1 MTSPVH
7 SRLKA
12 MLVLVLVL
20 VLAAPV
26 FVHWVVAQP
35 AFAQQASDQAAEN
48 RAKRWQSFFDGTQK
62 LLADPAAT
70 VAALDL
76 RREQLQDIARQI
88 LDASGVAA
96 NRLKDAKGLL
106 AALGPAPKAGAP
118 REPAAAA
125 ERRADLTARAAQAEA
140 QAKVLA
146 VTEKEASGL
155 LSRMDDHRN
164 TLIARRLLREGPS
177 IWASGTWTIARRDLS
192 RLWRDLAEDVAA
204 WWQAVRRAVSQGT
217 ARVILTALLIGL
229 LAWLALYLRGW
240 VLDKWGRRRRKAAPS
255 NARDITTATL
265 AIAMA
270 SGLLPAAL
278 VLGAYLY
285 LRGQGLAE
293 GDFHS
298 IIQGAALAAGVYIL
312 FWAFSRAVFAPIVVG
327 WRPLPLTD
335 RQARRLHRWVRLLG
349 ATLSIGLFAGI
360 AARPHFISR
369 EILAVWTLVVAA
381 PAAVLMLFISRL
393 RNWEIVELEETLDP
407 RPPMLRGSRLLLKAG
422 AVAVLVALA
431 LDYHR
436 FAEFVLIGT
445 LATVGILIAAR
456 LLRRFSF
463 DALKLIL
470 HIEADEATPRLGQF
484 WFALLADIALAIGA
498 GFVLMLVWSVDID
511 SLGRLLTNLWSGMK
525 VGNYTISLGD
535 ILFGVLIFAI
545 LVTLVRSTQ
554 RSFDERI
561 KTGTRLDP
569 GVRNALRAGL
579 GYGGFVVA
587 AAIAITVAGFDL
599 SNLAI
604 IAGALSVGIGFG
616 LQAIV
621 NNFVSGLILLVER
634 PIKEGDWIIAGDQQG
649 VVRKIG
655 IRATEVRT
663 FQNASVIIPNA
674 KLISDPVTNW
684 LFKDRTGRGEI
695 RIGVAYGS
703 DTAKVKEILL
713 EAAKAHP
720 KVRPVPPPSVL
731 FKDFGDSA
739 LIFDLRFYL
748 SDMYDV
754 ITVPSDIRFDIDQR
768 FRAENVEI
776 PFPQRDLHI
785 RSPIPVPLKTDRQ
798 DDSDGG

>member
-1 MTSPVH
+1 M
-7 SRLKA
+7 
-12 MLVLVLVL
+12 
-20 VLAAPV
+20 AP
-26 FVHWVVAQP
+26 P
-35 AFAQQASDQAAEN
+35 AHAQQTPDQSAES
-48 RAKRWQSFFDGTQK
+48 RTKRWQSFFDGTQK

-70 VAALDL
+70 VAALEQ
-76 RREQLQDIARQI
+76 RREQLQEIASQI
-88 LDASGVAA
+88 RDLSGDAD
-96 NRLKDAKGLL
+96 NRLKEVKGLL
-106 AALGPAPKAGAP
+106 AALGPAPKAGDPAEP
-118 REPAAAA
+118 PAPAA
-125 ERRADLTARAAQAEA
+125 RRADLSARVAKAAAA
-140 QAKVLA
+140 AKVLA
-146 VTEKEASGL
+146 VAEKEAASL
-155 LSRMDDHRN
+155 LSRMDAQRN
-164 TLIARRLLREGPS
+164 ALIARRLLRQGPS
-177 IWASGTWTIARRDLS
+177 IWRYRTWAGATRDLH
-192 RLWRDLAEDVAA
+192 RLWRDLAEDVTA
-204 WWQAVRRAVSQGT
+204 WWQAAQRTVSQRT
-217 ARVILTALLIGL
+217 TRVIVTALLIGL

-240 VLDKWGRRRRKAAPS
+240 VLDKWGRRRRKAPPS

-285 LRGQGLAE
+285 LRSQGLAE
-293 GDFHS
+293 GDFRS
-298 IIQGAALAAGVYIL
+298 FFLGAALAAGIYIL
-312 FWAFSRAVFAPIVVG
+312 FWAFSRAVFAPIVVR

-335 RQARRLHRWVRLLG
+335 DQARSLNRWVCLLG
-349 ATLSIGLFAGI
+349 MALGVGLFASV
-360 AARPHFISR
+360 AARPHFISQ
-369 EILAVWTLVVAA
+369 EVIAVWSLAIAA
-381 PAAVLMLFISRL
+381 PAAALMLVIAR
-393 RNWEIVELEETLDP
+393 RRYWEVVETEETAEP

-422 AVAVLVALA
+422 AIAVILALA

-436 FAEFVLIGT
+436 LAEFILTGA
-445 LATVGILIAAR
+445 LATVGILIATR
-456 LLRRFSF
+456 LLRRFAF
-463 DALKLIL
+463 DAVNLIL
-470 HIEADEATPRLGQF
+470 RDETEADAPRLGQF
-484 WFALLADIALAIGA
+484 WFALLSDIALALGA
-498 GFVLMLVWSVDID
+498 GFLMMLVWSVDID

-535 ILFGVLIFAI
+535 ILFGLVIFAI

-554 RSFDERI
+554 RSFDDRI

-579 GYGGFVVA
+579 GYAGFVVA

-649 VVRKIG
+649 IVRKIG

-684 LFKDRTGRGEI
+684 LFQDRTGRGEVTV
-695 RIGVAYGS
+695 GVAYGS
-703 DTAKVKEILL
+703 DTVKVKEILL

-720 KVRPVPPPSVL
+720 KVRSAPPPSVL
-731 FKDFGDSA
+731 FRDFGDSA
-739 LIFDLRFYL
+739 LVFDLRFYL

-754 ITVPSDIRFDIDQR
+754 ITVPSDIRFDIDLR
-768 FRAENVEI
+768 FRAAGVEI
-776 PFPQRDLHI
+776 PFPQRDVHI
-785 RSPIPVPLKTDRQ
+785 KPPKTALPETDT
-798 DDSDGG
+798 DDENKED